1 MRTGRDYNDAKTPDC
16 PAIGPARYGCYGS
29 GNPVGGGA
37 GLRAGCS
44 GRANLGAGGSGRY
57 GGSNGNGH
65 GHRRRRRNE
74 HADAGIVGYRRGDQ
88 RGHAGNRSHGSSLTG
103 ADPNPAS
110 NAGYGKAGDVHR
122 GRRKVSVRANPRGRC
137 CGRCHQWR
145 IRRVR
150 SRFVGSGY
158 PAHYPAAIIDA
169 SISTLDLE
177 ATRSFLEAN
186 GGAITES
193 FQPRGAVNWVISADM
208 PPALL
213 PALSQQPETLH
224 AFVGVLYEK
233 VDNEIGELVVE
244 YAVKKANNPGTGL
257 GGIEA
262 IVEATPEGYAN
273 VRRLLARHNLRL
285 TYPDDFGKR
294 HGFQII
300 PAGLI
305 LPISEL
311 PGVTYINRPPI
322 AVPAALPESQH
333 RPALPARSA
342 VGVHG
347 ALRCAML

>member
-1 MRTGRDYNDAKTPDC
+1 MTPKRRTARQLTLLATTLAVAILLATGPACAPAAPGGQTSGQVDPDATAEATATPTTAATNTPTLEPSATAGTTSAAAPETTPTDLPSPEPTPTPPVTPDMAKLGMYTGAVVRFLSA
-16 PAIGPARYGCYGS
+16 PTTAAVVAGDAIS
-29 GNPVGGGA
+29 GASGA
-37 GLRAGCS
+37 S
-44 GRANLGAGGSGRY
+44 
-57 GGSNGNGH
+57 
-65 GHRRRRRNE
+65 E
-74 HADAGIVGYRRGDQ
+74 V
-88 RGHAGNRSHGSSLTG
+88 GSSAPVIPPIAL
-103 ADPNPAS
+103 PPL
-110 NAGYGKAGDVHR
+110 
-122 GRRKVSVRANPRGRC
+122 
-137 CGRCHQWR
+137 
-145 IRRVR
+145 
-150 SRFVGSGY
+150 
-158 PAHYPAAIIDA
+158 IDA

-213 PALSQQPETLH
+213 PALSQRQETLH

-244 YAVKKANNPGTGL
+244 YAVKKANNPSIGL
-257 GGIEA
+257 GSIVA

-333 RPALPARSA
+333 RPVLPVQRAG
-342 VGVHG
+342 GVHG
-347 ALRCAML
+347 ARRCAML

>member
-1 MRTGRDYNDAKTPDC
+1 MTPNRRTARQLTLLARALAVAILLVMALACAPAAPGGPAAGQVEPDATAEATVTVTATAAATNTPATEPSATAGATSATTPETAPTDLPSPEPPPTPPVTPDMAKLGMYTGAIVSFLSAPT
-16 PAIGPARYGCYGS
+16 PAAVAAGDAVS
-29 GNPVGGGA
+29 GASGASGA
-37 GLRAGCS
+37 GA
-44 GRANLGAGGSGRY
+44 
-57 GGSNGNGH
+57 
-65 GHRRRRRNE
+65 
-74 HADAGIVGYRRGDQ
+74 
-88 RGHAGNRSHGSSLTG
+88 
-103 ADPNPAS
+103 PAPVIPPI
-110 NAGYGKAGDVHR
+110 ALPPLIDV
-122 GRRKVSVRANPRGRC
+122 
-137 CGRCHQWR
+137 
-145 IRRVR
+145 
-150 SRFVGSGY
+150 
-158 PAHYPAAIIDA
+158 

-177 ATRSFLEAN
+177 ATRRFLEAN

-233 VDNEIGELVVE
+233 VDNEIGEMVVE
-244 YAVKKANNPGTGL
+244 YAVKKANNPGIGL

-262 IVEATPEGYAN
+262 IVEATPKGYAN

-285 TYPDDFGKR
+285 TCPDDFGKR

-322 AVPAALPESQH
+322 AVPAVLPESQH
-333 RPALPARSA
+333 RPALPVQRAGR
-342 VGVHG
+342 VHG

>member
-1 MRTGRDYNDAKTPDC
+1 MTPKRRTARQLGRRAMVATAAAILLVAGPACAPAAPGGQAAGQAESDATAEATATPTTAATNTPTLEPSATAGTTDTPAPETAPTDLPSPEPAPTPPVTPDMAKLGVHTGAVVRFLSA
-16 PAIGPARYGCYGS
+16 PTTAAVVADDAVS
-29 GNPVGGGA
+29 GASGA
-37 GLRAGCS
+37 GA
-44 GRANLGAGGSGRY
+44 
-57 GGSNGNGH
+57 
-65 GHRRRRRNE
+65 
-74 HADAGIVGYRRGDQ
+74 
-88 RGHAGNRSHGSSLTG
+88 
-103 ADPNPAS
+103 PAPVIPPI
-110 NAGYGKAGDVHR
+110 AL
-122 GRRKVSVRANPRGRC
+122 P
-137 CGRCHQWR
+137 
-145 IRRVR
+145 
-150 SRFVGSGY
+150 
-158 PAHYPAAIIDA
+158 PLIDA
-169 SISTLDLE
+169 SISTLNLE

-233 VDNEIGELVVE
+233 VDNEIGEMVVE
-244 YAVKKANNPGTGL
+244 YAVKKANNPGIGL
-257 GGIEA
+257 GSIVA

-300 PAGLI
+300 PAGLV

-333 RPALPARSA
+333 RPARPDRRS
-342 VGVHG
+342 GRVHG
-347 ALRCAML
+347 ARRCAML

>member
-1 MRTGRDYNDAKTPDC
+1 MTPNRQIARQLGLLAMVATAVAILLVAGPACAPAAPGGPASGPVEPDAAAEATATATTAATNTPSTEPSAAAEATSAPTPKIALTDLPSPEPTPTPPVTPDM
-16 PAIGPARYGCYGS
+16 AK
-29 GNPVGGGA
+29 
-37 GLRAGCS
+37 
-44 GRANLGAGGSGRY
+44 LGM
-57 GGSNGNGH
+57 H
-65 GHRRRRRNE
+65 
-74 HADAGIVGYRRGDQ
+74 
-88 RGHAGNRSHGSSLTG
+88 TG
-103 ADPNPAS
+103 AVVSFLSAPTPA
-110 NAGYGKAGDVHR
+110 AVAAGDA
-122 GRRKVSVRANPRGRC
+122 VSGASGAS
-137 CGRCHQWR
+137 G
-145 IRRVR
+145 
-150 SRFVGSGY
+150 VGASA
-158 PAHYPAAIIDA
+158 PVIPPITLPPLIDA

-177 ATRSFLEAN
+177 ATRRFLEAN

-233 VDNEIGELVVE
+233 VDNEIGEMVVE

-262 IVEATPEGYAN
+262 MVEATPEGYAN

-294 HGFQII
+294 HRFQII

-311 PGVTYINRPPI
+311 PGVAYINRPHI
-322 AVPAALPESQH
+322 AFPAVLPESQH
-333 RPALPARSA
+333 RPALPAQHA
-342 VGVHG
+342 GGVHG

>member
-1 MRTGRDYNDAKTPDC
+1 MTPKRRTARQLGLLAMVATAAAILLATGPACAPAAPGGQASGQVEPDATAEATVTATAAAATNTPATEPSATAGTTSAATPETAPTELPSPEPTPTPPVTPDMAKLGMYTGAVVRFLSA
-16 PAIGPARYGCYGS
+16 PTTAAVAAGDAINGAS
-29 GNPVGGGA
+29 GASEV
-37 GLRAGCS
+37 
-44 GRANLGAGGSGRY
+44 
-57 GGSNGNGH
+57 
-65 GHRRRRRNE
+65 
-74 HADAGIVGYRRGDQ
+74 
-88 RGHAGNRSHGSSLTG
+88 GSSAPVIPPIAL
-103 ADPNPAS
+103 PPL
-110 NAGYGKAGDVHR
+110 
-122 GRRKVSVRANPRGRC
+122 
-137 CGRCHQWR
+137 
-145 IRRVR
+145 
-150 SRFVGSGY
+150 
-158 PAHYPAAIIDA
+158 IDA

-233 VDNEIGELVVE
+233 VDNEIGEMVVE
-244 YAVKKANNPGTGL
+244 YAVKKANNPDAGL

-333 RPALPARSA
+333 RPARPARSA
-342 VGVHG
+342 GRVHG
-347 ALRCAML
+347 ARRCAML